1 LDSLRVNDVTPK
13 SVAETAIVR
22 AEPMDT
28 PVFLTS
34 AYEPTPAGAFT
45 HLTTHI
51 ETTIPATL
59 VQPFTSATAMTSNAV
74 VVACA
79 AMVDQMNT
87 TLLVLNRMAYTLE
100 SNGLTS

>member
-1 LDSLRVNDVTPK
+1 MDSLRANAVDPK
-13 SVAETAIVR
+13 SVAETAVAR
-22 AEPMDT
+22 ADVMDA

-45 HLTTHI
+45 HLTTHV
-51 ETTIPATL
+51 ETTIPTTL

-74 VVACA
+74 VAACA

-87 TLLVLNRMAYTLE
+87 TLLVMNRIAYTLE